1 MCSLYIYISSSKI
14 LYNLLLSDNLRISIL
29 NVCNFISL
37 QVYYWGYRS
46 CISLQ
51 ELKGNTRVFCRVW
64 PMLPDDDES
73 CSDLPVAEYPNSMEL
88 QGNAIE
94 LIQPQQAVF
103 LAFDSFFA
111 VLSYYL

>member
-1 MCSLYIYISSSKI
+1 
-14 LYNLLLSDNLRISIL
+14 
-29 NVCNFISL
+29 
-37 QVYYWGYRS
+37 
-46 CISLQ
+46 
-51 ELKGNTRVFCRVW
+51 
-64 PMLPDDDES
+64 MLPDDDES

-94 LIQPQQAVF
+94 LIQPQQAVS